1 MAGILDNKKRV
12 MDVVVTEEGR
22 RQMTSGKMKI
32 EFVSFTDRHTFY
44 ESDIGSGSV
53 NPSDRIFLEATSLP
67 QDSITFETN
76 GSGNILSFPG
86 GDLELDAEGSIYEPS
101 SATRLKKVVNPDIFS
116 SLTGS
121 LLRQTLD
128 SFKNQF
134 LIGTHPF
141 NDVSSS
147 FGADVNHVSFNV
159 DDLGPASAPDYIPDV
174 DLLNPSPFNDV
185 MLFTRH
191 TDYLPPVFKRTDG
204 QRRIMTKPG
213 SAWPDLTGG
222 RSMDDFSDA
231 IKHLWKGKPEL
242 GENFAPEGADH
253 ESAYPTKTVK
263 LIGSGTPDM
272 NISCQMFEVAKNDAK
287 ITKLEMVDTGYWTT
301 PQGFAFRIIFAG
313 KVFIDSVNTPCFT
326 PIFTL
331 IFSNNKLI
339 DPQRNL
345 LPASLFEDVLP
356 LAVNYLSGGRSL
368 NGFDFTSGLLSTKSP
383 DRSGLLED

>member
-1 MAGILDNKKRV
+1 M
-12 MDVVVTEEGR
+12 
-22 RQMTSGKMKI
+22 
-32 EFVSFTDRHTFY
+32 SFTDRHTFY

-53 NPSDRIFLEATSLP
+53 YPSDRIFLEATSLP

-101 SATRLKKVVNPDIFS
+101 SSTRLKKVVNPDIFS

-185 MLFTRH
+185 MLF
-191 TDYLPPVFKRTDG
+191 Y
-204 QRRIMTKPG
+204 
-213 SAWPDLTGG
+213 
-222 RSMDDFSDA
+222 
-231 IKHLWKGKPEL
+231 
-242 GENFAPEGADH
+242 
-253 ESAYPTKTVK
+253 
-263 LIGSGTPDM
+263 
-272 NISCQMFEVAKNDAK
+272 
-287 ITKLEMVDTGYWTT
+287 
-301 PQGFAFRIIFAG
+301 
-313 KVFIDSVNTPCFT
+313 
-326 PIFTL
+326 
-331 IFSNNKLI
+331 
-339 DPQRNL
+339 
-345 LPASLFEDVLP
+345 
-356 LAVNYLSGGRSL
+356 
-368 NGFDFTSGLLSTKSP
+368 TSY
-383 DRSGLLED
+383 